1 MFNTYPAG
9 TTEFREGDNVMVL
22 AEGMYPCTPGV
33 FVRLRE
39 DIHWAEIKER
49 DGMVR
54 SHPVVWLRRADPDSR
69 RLQRPS

>member
-1 MFNTYPAG
+1 
-9 TTEFREGDNVMVL
+9 MVL

-69 RLQRPS
+69 RLQRAF